1 MSTTF
6 MEANRT
12 RLELKMKLS
21 NYAWYHSSA
30 VITDS
35 DGYGVIIVVE
45 RLDNQ
50 VRKIIPP
57 VLNGVSIKTESK

>member
-1 MSTTF
+1 MATF
-6 MEANRT
+6 MEANRV

-30 VITDS
+30 VITES

-50 VRKIIPP
+50 VRKLIPP
-57 VLNGVSIKTESK
+57 VSNGVSVKTESK